1 VRSPALLLPAGECA
15 LTPPRRSLRHHPRL
29 SPPGRGRRYR
39 IRTDN
44 VTSASLVAAILF
56 LRSSISRCEK
66 GERNVKTRSWIGRM
80 TFPAVA
86 GVIALTVTL
95 LAAAGPSVAQ
105 TMSMHESATRGGD
118 AHHGADGDHGMHS
131 SGEHGDWD
139 HHAPHH
145 FRGRPNEPY
154 YI

>member
-1 VRSPALLLPAGECA
+1 
-15 LTPPRRSLRHHPRL
+15 
-29 SPPGRGRRYR
+29 
-39 IRTDN
+39 
-44 VTSASLVAAILF
+44 
-56 LRSSISRCEK
+56 
-66 GERNVKTRSWIGRM
+66 VKTRSWIGRM

-105 TMSMHESATRGGD
+105 TMSMHESGTRGGD

-131 SGEHGDWD
+131 SGEHGDRD
-139 HHAPHH
+139 HHSPHH

-154 YI
+154 YIYPYNPWYGWNHRHYATPSYPAPSYWYYCRSYAAYYPYVVSCPESWVVVPAS